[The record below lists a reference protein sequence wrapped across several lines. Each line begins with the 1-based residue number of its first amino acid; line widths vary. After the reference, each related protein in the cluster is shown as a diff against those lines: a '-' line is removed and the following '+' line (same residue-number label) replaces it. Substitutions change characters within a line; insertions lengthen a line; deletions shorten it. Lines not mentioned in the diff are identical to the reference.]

1 MTPFLR
7 PRPARIVATLAAT
20 LLLVVGCGSG
30 DGSDAGNES
39 ASGNAADPVALG
51 DTVTLPVPP
60 TELTVLDAGAE
71 PRTTLG
77 GPLPDDATSRVPA
90 FSSVDVY
97 QTIDDEP
104 EQNFSSPAVT
114 FDLSATAADDHTI
127 DMRIH
132 NPSSPEPG
140 LADMIGAAEGAEVS
154 VTVDDRRAISEL
166 RITPTADS
174 SDTVRATVEQAIYQI
189 VYRTVAVPDEPV
201 GVGARWQF
209 TQSIDGTLILS
220 QTTTATVREI
230 DGSTAVIDLVIEQR
244 PTSDIWTLP
253 QDAGTLHIDTYTTSG
268 TGSVTLDTRQPLPTA
283 GHISLQGEQVFSDPN
298 STTRLQQRTG
308 NVLRYGA

>member
-1 MTPFLR
+1 MSLLLR
-7 PRPARIVATLAAT
+7 SRRARAAAVLAA
-20 LLLVVGCGSG
+20 LVLVAGCGSG
-30 DGSDAGNES
+30 DESGAGD
-39 ASGNAADPVALG
+39 GADTVALG

-60 TELTVLDAGAE
+60 TELTVLDPGAE

-77 GPLPDDATSRVPA
+77 GPLPDGATTGDDTAGVPV

-104 EQNFSSPAVT
+104 EENFSSPAVT

-140 LADMIGAAEGAEVS
+140 LADMIGTAEGAEVS

-174 SDTVRATVEQAIYQI
+174 SDTVRGTLEQAIYQL